1 MKPFWMLS
9 ILVIIIILLSS
20 AGCTSPTTQ
29 NASVNQTIDGITIPT
44 TTGPPTPAEVRQI
57 AAAAYVFGYSL
68 VVADVVKDVQTAV
81 PAPSGNGRAPINEI
95 TTSNITSTPQTM
107 TINLPTVDL
116 LYTSAWLN
124 LTKEPMVLT
133 VPEANGRFYVAELI
147 DGWQNAFAGLGP
159 RTTGNGSGNF
169 AIMGPWWNGT
179 LPANVTKLQSPTNT
193 VLIAARVQQDGPA
206 DLPSAVAFEDGFK
219 LTPLSA
225 WGTNYTPLTNVS
237 VNPNVN
243 TTADPV
249 QQVANMT
256 PATFFNRRATLMQG
270 NPPNRADNPV
280 TDQIARIGVVPG
292 KPFDWDNMNATT
304 KNAITQGFQDG
315 VAQVYAA
322 SVNLPGEVE
331 NNGWTASV
339 NVGTYG
345 TNYTLRAGTARAGSF
360 ANLPQDG
367 LYMYSTANAIGAP
380 YIGASDYVLHF
391 AKNQL
396 PPVNAFWSLTMY
408 NTEYF
413 LIANTINR
421 YAISPHLGNLTYNP
435 DGSLDIYIQ
444 HASPGPDKE
453 SNWLPAP
460 SGQFY
465 LAMRLYWPQE
475 SALNGSWV
483 PPAVQMV
490 GPATTTTNTTTSA
503 A

>member
-9 ILVIIIILLSS
+9 ILFIIIVALSG

-29 NASVNQTIDGITIPT
+29 NASTNQTIDGITIPT
-44 TTGPPTPAEVRQI
+44 TTGSPTPAEARQI

-147 DGWQNAFAGLGP
+147 DGWQNAFAGPGP

-169 AIMGPWWNGT
+169 AIVGLGWNGT
-179 LPANVTKLQSPTNT
+179 LPSNVTKLQSPTNT

-225 WGTNYTPLTNVS
+225 WGTNYTPPTNVS

-243 TTADPV
+243 TTADPF

-256 PATFFNRRATLMQG
+256 PATFFNRMATLMQG
-270 NPPNRADNPV
+270 NPPNSADKPV
-280 TDQIARIGVVPG
+280 TDQIARIGIVPG

-304 KNAITQGFQDG
+304 KNAITQGLQDG

-367 LYMYSTANAIGAP
+367 LYMYSTANATGAP

-460 SGQFY
+460 SSPFY

-490 GPATTTTNTTTSA
+490 GPATTTTNATAS
-503 A
+503 